1 MANIWKQNQSI
12 NENPNRNHFDLTFQ
26 NHLTLKMGGLYPIM
40 CKEVVPGDTFK
51 IDTAFGLK
59 FMPLVFPVQS
69 RMRAHVHYFYVRNKN
84 IWKNWQNFIQDL
96 EPHEHPYIH
105 QPASFFTTGSLADY
119 LDVPTTAVSGTRTQK
134 VLVSESTGWINGDAR
149 NQRTE
154 VNGGSVRV
162 VRDDVSVENN
172 GIFSYSLLAD
182 YASVGS
188 RWSDVIDV
196 PYPVESSQEVGYA
209 YMEYLRNVM
218 YYFDVPLKDEIDV
231 DRAELFFESMNESPN
246 SIELNPSTCGLIAW
260 VQPKSSHS
268 QHNTLPLYPNGGV
281 ESFAKNRR
289 ILAVCEGELENQ
301 ADNQYSFVANTAADY
316 SAFINKVNNSIRE
329 NKIVTLALH
338 FQLPFDPQQTD
349 PVILESV
356 TLPTAHMLPNKDS
369 HFMFSGRFSAV
380 VRHLDVEDAY
390 YTPFDSSE
398 DARKK
403 GVRISALPFRAYESV
418 FNAYYRDFRTQPFI
432 VDGQEVFNKYVTTDE
447 DGADETPY
455 KLFYRN
461 YELDYLTSAM
471 PSPQFGAAPLVGM
484 SALGNITVQ
493 DENGVTTAVAELDND
508 GNITNVAVTS
518 PVASIEHGR
527 TLMNIAASGF
537 TINDFRNVNALQRF
551 LETTLRK
558 GFKYRDFIAGHF
570 GKEPRY
576 EELDMPEF
584 IGGTSQD
591 VTVNLVTN
599 MTSADNSSA
608 LGAFAGTANAFG
620 SSRNTVTKYCDDYGF
635 IIGIMC
641 VVPSPAYSQ
650 MLPKHFLHAKQLD
663 YYFPEFA
670 QLGMQ
675 PITYQEVTPITG
687 YYRILNGDNDFHL
700 TNTFGYQ
707 RPNYDLVGY
716 TDQVHGE
723 FRTTLRNFLI
733 NRVFSDVPELGNDF
747 VQINPDEVN
756 DIFAYTDPAADT
768 IIGQVVVQID
778 AQRPVPRVT
787 IPSLGR

>member
-12 NENPNRNHFDLTFQ
+12 NENPNRNHFDLTYQ

-96 EPHEHPYIH
+96 EPHEHPYIV
-105 QPASFFTTGSLADY
+105 QPASFFKTGSLADY
-119 LDVPTTAVSGTRTQK
+119 LDVPTTVVSQSTMVKLLQ
-134 VLVSESTGWINGDAR
+134 SQSTGWVQDDAR
-149 NQRTE
+149 PVHTRVE
-154 VNGGSVRV
+154 DGRVSVTH
-162 VRDDVSVENN
+162 DDVNVENC
-172 GIFSYSLLAD
+172 GLFPYSYRVNDLTVGKRWSETIDQTYGASTAEETLLAY
-182 YASVGS
+182 YAWLVATMYYY
-188 RWSDVIDV
+188 DV
-196 PYPVESSQEVGYA
+196 PIPAPVDGTRKFV
-209 YMEYLRNVM
+209 
-218 YYFDVPLKDEIDV
+218 
-231 DRAELFFESMNESPN
+231 FETLNATEDFS
-246 SIELNPSTCGLIAW
+246 LNPRECILVAW
-260 VQPKSSHS
+260 SQPKNIAGEHYT
-268 QHNTLPLYPNGGV
+268 QPNFPNGGLA
-281 ESFAKNRR
+281 SFAKNRK
-289 ILAVCEGELENQ
+289 IIALCNGSLNNEYVLNQ
-301 ADNQYSFVANTAADY
+301 WTFTAQSDTDYTSFIGHIDKAIEQNET
-316 SAFINKVNNSIRE
+316 
-329 NKIVTLALH
+329 VTIGLC
-338 FQLPFDPQQTD
+338 FQLPFTVDGQDTTVPD
-349 PVILESV
+349 ADV
-356 TLPTAHMLPNKDS
+356 TLPLAHMLPNKQQ
-369 HFMFSGRFSAV
+369 HLIFTGRYQVTVINQS
-380 VRHLDVEDAY
+380 VEDAPDS
-390 YTPFDSSE
+390 PFDNSLL
-398 DARKK
+398 AVKK
-403 GVRISALPFRAYESV
+403 GVRLSALPFRAYESV
-418 FNAYYRDFRTQPFI
+418 YNAYYRDYRTQPFI
-432 VDGQEVFNKYVTTDE
+432 VDGQEVFNRYVTTDD
-447 DGADETPY
+447 DGGDTTNY
-455 KLFYRN
+455 KLQYRN
-461 YELDYLTSAM
+461 YELDYLTSSL

-558 GFKYRDFIAGHF
+558 GYKYRDFIAGHF
-570 GKEPRY
+570 GKEPSY
-576 EELDMPEF
+576 QELDMPEF

-591 VTVNLVTN
+591 VQVNAVTN

-620 SSRNTVTKYCDDYGF
+620 ASRNTVTKYCDDYGF

-650 MLPKHFLHAKQLD
+650 MLPKHYTHAKQLD

-675 PITYQEVTPITG
+675 PITYQEVTPINA
-687 YYRILNGDNDFHL
+687 YYKALADNDFSL
-700 TNTFGYQ
+700 TNTFAYQ

-747 VQINPDEVN
+747 VIINPEEVN

-768 IIGQVVVQID
+768 IIGQVVIKID
-778 AQRPVPRVT
+778 AQRPVPRIT